1 LIMKKKIRIGS
12 GAGFQQDRID
22 PAVELVEKGD
32 IQYLVF
38 ECLAERTIATAQQSR
53 RQDPSLGY
61 DMLIEARMEAVL
73 PMCCEK
79 KIKIITNMGAANPVG
94 GMRKVVEVAQKLG
107 IRGMK
112 IAAVTGDDVLET
124 ILKGDCIIEET
135 GDKVST
141 LNKLISA
148 NVYLGAE
155 PIVEALINGA
165 DVIITGRVADPAMYM
180 APLIYEFNWPM
191 DNYDLLGK
199 GILVGHLLECAGQVT
214 GGYFA
219 EPGYKDVPDLAH
231 LGFPIAEVQEDGTAV
246 ITKVEGSGGKVTLDT
261 CKEQLLY
268 EIMDPSSYITP
279 DVIAD
284 FTGVTLTQI
293 GDDQVMVQGGCGRQ
307 KPAMLKVSVGYL
319 DSFVGEGRFSYA
331 GSGAV
336 ARGKLALE
344 IVAERL
350 KMSGIKYLETR
361 FDLVGVNALH
371 GPLSAVHENAYE
383 VQIRVA
389 ARVTN
394 ILDALHTG
402 AEVITLGTNGPA
414 GGGGGSVNVWEVLAI
429 VSTFIPRS
437 LVNARV
443 ILEEI

>member
-1 LIMKKKIRIGS
+1 MKKIRIGS
-12 GAGFQQDRID
+12 GAGFQGDRID

-38 ECLAERTIATAQQSR
+38 ECLAERTIAIAQKNR
-53 RQDPSLGY
+53 LKDPSLGY
-61 DMLIEARMEAVL
+61 DTLLEARMEAVL
-73 PMCCEK
+73 RLCQEK
-79 KIKIITNMGAANPVG
+79 RIKIITNMGAANPIG
-94 GMRKVVEVAQKLG
+94 GMRKILEVAKKLG
-107 IRGMK
+107 IAGMK
-112 IAAVTGDDVLET
+112 FAAVTGDDVLET
-124 ILKGDCIIEET
+124 ILKGDYIVEET
-135 GDKVST
+135 GEKVSA
-141 LNKLISA
+141 LHQPVSA
-148 NVYLGAE
+148 NAYLGAE

-165 DVIITGRVADPAMYM
+165 EVIITGRVADPAMYA
-180 APLIYEFNWPM
+180 APLIYEFNWPV

-219 EPGYKDVPDLAH
+219 DPGYKEVSDLAR

-246 ITKVEGSGGKVTLDT
+246 ITKVAGSGGKVTLTT

-268 EIMDPSSYITP
+268 EIMDPSSYLTP

-284 FTGVTLTQI
+284 FTAVTLTQI
-293 GDDQVMVQGGCGRQ
+293 GDDQVLVQGGRGRQ

-319 DSFVGEGRFSYA
+319 DSYIGEGRFTYA

-350 KMSGIKYLETR
+350 KMSGIEYLETR
-361 FDLVGVNALH
+361 FDLIGVNALH
-371 GPLSAVHENAYE
+371 GPLPAVHENAYE

-389 ARVTN
+389 GRVSTMTN
-394 ILDALHTG
+394 ALRTG
-402 AEVITLGTNGPA
+402 LEVVTLGTNGPA
-414 GGGGGSVNVWEVLAI
+414 GGGGGSMNAWEVLGI

-437 LVNARV
+437 AVNTQV
-443 ILEEI
+443 HYEEI